1 MTRKLLLIFL
11 IFFFALPLYAQK
23 QDIDARLFEWLENNS
38 REELAQR
45 LEKVRVQLPNSPI
58 PLYLEAYLELDG
70 EKAATVY
77 QKVAENFPESHYA
90 EAAMMKL
97 GQYFF
102 IKKSYQRSRFW
113 FDKVVKKFS
122 KSKFIPVASYFSAV
136 CSRILGDKKKAEKTF
151 KKFIKKYPDHLFAN
165 DAQRALEQMRSGTD
179 SLVVSPE
186 PIEEVFQ
193 LPNTQNRPE
202 DLPFTVQV
210 GAFTDRRN
218 AVRLQEK
225 FSSLQ
230 YEVKIVPRII
240 SGKRL
245 FLVHVGAFASD
256 RQAKQY
262 GGFLQER
269 FGVSFRVVK
278 RND

>member
-1 MTRKLLLIFL
+1 LKEVDYSRGRKVIEIEPSLEAKCEGIFM
-11 IFFFALPLYAQK
+11 
-23 QDIDARLFEWLENNS
+23 N
-38 REELAQR
+38 
-45 LEKVRVQLPNSPI
+45 LPNNDPEMVKVLKNEFELEPKPI
-58 PLYLEAYLELDG
+58 RTIAY
-70 EKAATVY
+70 TPNTPQY
-77 QKVAENFPESHYA
+77 QE
-90 EAAMMKL
+90 
-97 GQYFF
+97 
-102 IKKSYQRSRFW
+102 
-113 FDKVVKKFS
+113 
-122 KSKFIPVASYFSAV
+122 
-136 CSRILGDKKKAEKTF
+136 
-151 KKFIKKYPDHLFAN
+151 FIKKYPDHLFAN

-193 LPNTQNRPE
+193 LPNALNQPE

-210 GAFTDRRN
+210 GAFSDRRN

-262 GGFLQER
+262 GDFLQER